1 MFEVFPGDG
10 HRICTHSGCRD
21 TPDGITLISSMY
33 SRTPTVFE
41 VFPGDGY
48 CICTHSGCR
57 DTPDGILDL
66 VSILLRPSPGVHC
79 TAVYATLAIR
89 YICTLWLLYI
99 RPLMYNS

>member
-10 HRICTHSGCRD
+10 H
-21 TPDGITLISSMY
+21 
-33 SRTPTVFE
+33 
-41 VFPGDGY
+41 

-79 TAVYATLAIR
+79 TSGSVCYLSYQVYMHIVAFI
-89 YICTLWLLYI
+89 YKLLH
-99 RPLMYNS
+99 L